1 MLVWWITVLAILIFS
16 AILHEIAHGW
26 MALKFGDPT
35 AKLAGRLTLNP
46 IPHIDPLMSLLLP
59 AALILMGSPFILG
72 GAKPVPIDPSRFFSY
87 RKGMFW
93 VSFAGVATNFLLAIV
108 FGLILRLLLLF
119 SVGELATSLLALMVF
134 INLIL
139 GLFNLIPIPP
149 LDGSKLL
156 GTILNLSP
164 HQQQNFDRLG
174 MFGLLIVIIL
184 LPFLS
189 PIISFAIN
197 GLFFLLTG
205 AAFHF

>member
-1 MLVWWITVLAILIFS
+1 MIWWIAVLAILIFS

-46 IPHIDPLMSLLLP
+46 IPHLDPLMSLLLP
-59 AALILMGSPFILG
+59 AALLLMGSPFILG
-72 GAKPVPIDPSRFFSY
+72 GAKPVPIDPSRFSSY

-93 VSFAGVATNFLLAIV
+93 VSFAGAATNFLLAIV
-108 FGLILRLLLLF
+108 FGLILRLLLLL
-119 SVGELATSLLALMVF
+119 SVSGLATSLLALVVF

-156 GTILNLSP
+156 GAILNFSP
-164 HQQQNFDRLG
+164 YQQRNFDRLG
-174 MFGLLIVIIL
+174 MFGLLIIIL
-184 LPFLS
+184 LLSFLG
-189 PIISFAIN
+189 PVVSFVVNI
-197 GLFFLLTG
+197 LFFLLTG
-205 AAFHF
+205 ATFNF